1 MNMKNI
7 KNYFNVKLWRGGS
20 SPLVRAVPATVALT
34 ITSLFIVLF
43 FALPVKGMCKFSI
56 LSVLHNQAVD
66 STYVIFA
73 GTTMLVIVSALVSFI
88 VYKTNQYLRNKGG
101 NINFKEFLYIFSFSV
116 IISSLFILAGLA
128 LGYCI
133 LLGSLIPSILS
144 SVFYCLQEE
153 YS

>member
-1 MNMKNI
+1 MI
-7 KNYFNVKLWRGGS
+7 KNQNLINQEGVKSYGVVFGI
-20 SPLVRAVPATVALT
+20 T

-56 LSVLHNQAVD
+56 LSVLHNQAGD

-73 GTTMLVIVSALVSFI
+73 GTSLLVIISALVSFI

-133 LLGSLIPSILS
+133 LLGSLIPFILS
-144 SVFYCLQEE
+144 SAFYCLQEE